1 MNQPLAYIHPNAR
14 IAEDVK
20 IEPFAWIGED
30 VEIGSGTWIGPNATI
45 MDGARIGKNCKIF
58 PGAVISAIPQDLKYQ
73 GETTYCYIGDGTTI
87 RESAAINKGTAAAG
101 KTVVGKNCL
110 LMAFT
115 HVAHDCFVGDNV
127 IMANAATLAGHIV
140 VEDWAI
146 LGGLAAVSQFT
157 RIGAHVMISGG
168 AMVNKDIPPFVKTG
182 TGYPVSYAGIN
193 FIGLGRRGFSR
204 ERINAIQDI
213 YRVIYS
219 AGMNVSQAVA
229 HIKANFPPSEDL
241 DTIVNFIENSK
252 IGIMKNTVGE

>member
-30 VEIGSGTWIGPNATI
+30 VEIGSGTWVGPNATI

-58 PGAVISAIPQDLKYQ
+58 PGAVVSAVPQDLKYQ
-73 GETTYCYIGDGTTI
+73 GETTYCFIGDGTTI
-87 RESAAINKGTAAAG
+87 RESATVNKGTAASG
-101 KTVVGKNCL
+101 KTVVGKDCL

-115 HVAHDCFVGDNV
+115 HVAHDCYLGDNV
-127 IMANAATLAGHIV
+127 IMSNVASLAGHIIV
-140 VEDWAI
+140 DDWAI
-146 LGGLAAVSQFT
+146 LGGLAAVSQFC

-168 AMVNKDIPPFVKTG
+168 AMINKDIPPFVKTG
-182 TGYPVSYAGIN
+182 TGYPVSYAGVN
-193 FIGLGRRGFSR
+193 YIGLGRRGFTK
-204 ERINAIQDI
+204 ERINAIQDV

-219 AGMNVSQAVA
+219 GGMNVSQAVQY
-229 HIKANFPPSEDL
+229 IKENLPESEDREV
-241 DTIVNFIENSK
+241 IVNFIESSK